1 MDHSLV
7 QLIGVFPTADADL
20 TEGFC
25 YTVNAPTNL
34 WMQALTDNGT
44 RMGLHFMGYAMNE
57 LLDQDCF
64 NEGDSAEFADQA
76 GHLIRFI
83 VCDLVPK
90 DDVQAFQAIGDE
102 VRRVRVEVVDAP

>member
-1 MDHSLV
+1 MDHKLV
-7 QLIGVFPTADADL
+7 QLIGVFPTAGDDL

-44 RMGLHFMGYAMNE
+44 RMGLHFMGYAMNQ
-57 LLDQDCF
+57 LLDDDCF
-64 NEGDSAEFADQA
+64 NEGDATEFADQS
-76 GHLIRFI
+76 GHVIRFI
-83 VCDLVPK
+83 VGDLVPK
-90 DDVQAFQAIGDE
+90 GDVDAFQAIGDL